1 MTLIQTSVVGCYR
14 HTQLITVKGGGG
26 MFSTPLFSQFTIG
39 EPLHPWGTDVPQP
52 VLITM
57 PTHAALAPPARRDFE
72 ASGRQDRRAAS
83 GLREISSAIVCFSE
97 ACSEI
102 QFV

>member
-1 MTLIQTSVVGCYR
+1 
-14 HTQLITVKGGGG
+14 
-26 MFSTPLFSQFTIG
+26 MFSNPLACSQFTIG

-57 PTHAALAPPARRDFE
+57 PTHAALAPPTAGRRGERSDCRV
-72 ASGRQDRRAAS
+72 ASGP
-83 GLREISSAIVCFSE
+83 REISSAIVCFSE

>member
-1 MTLIQTSVVGCYR
+1 
-14 HTQLITVKGGGG
+14 
-26 MFSTPLFSQFTIG
+26 MFSNPFALACSKFTIG
-39 EPLHPWGTDVPQP
+39 EPLHPLGTDVPQP

-57 PTHAALAPPARRDFE
+57 PTHAALAPPAGLRGERSDCRV
-72 ASGRQDRRAAS
+72 ASGP
-83 GLREISSAIVCFSE
+83 REISSAIVCFSE